1 MQWLHA
7 SLRHAHPRAPLELHH
22 RHVRADH
29 LPPHVHVVLSDGRE
43 ALVEIADLTI
53 TADRIKRRE
62 IVPALEWVEKNRA
75 ALAAK
80 WKELNP

>member
-1 MQWLHA
+1 M
-7 SLRHAHPRAPLELHH
+7 PLELHH

-29 LPPHVHVVLSDGRE
+29 LPQHVHVVLSDGRE
-43 ALVEIADLTI
+43 ALVEIADLTV